1 MMHSFDTQ
9 IAQQYGIAEAVL
21 LHNFAFWLAKNKA
34 NKQNCHNG
42 RYWTYNSIKAFKELF
57 PYLTEKQIR
66 RALEKLRDE
75 GLIITG
81 NFNENVYDRT
91 LWYSLSEK
99 GMALLDVDVTTEE
112 GKYSSPKGQ
121 LHLPKKAN
129 VITPEGEPI
138 PDSKPDSKPNNNSSS
153 GSSSSN
159 NILPTMSEDVK
170 TTSAAAKNTITFWM
184 NNTGQ
189 YGEVIREDI
198 TELTEKYGEGV
209 VIEAMREAIRCNVRT
224 INYMRAIAE
233 RMASGRERNST
244 ATESGYEPVVN
255 PWELFNDENK
265 GSD

>member
-1 MMHSFDTQ
+1 
-9 IAQQYGIAEAVL
+9 
-21 LHNFAFWLAKNKA
+21 
-34 NKQNCHNG
+34 
-42 RYWTYNSIKAFKELF
+42 
-57 PYLTEKQIR
+57 
-66 RALEKLRDE
+66 
-75 GLIITG
+75 
-81 NFNENVYDRT
+81 
-91 LWYSLSEK
+91 
-99 GMALLDVDVTTEE
+99 
-112 GKYSSPKGQ
+112 
-121 LHLPKKAN
+121 
-129 VITPEGEPI
+129 
-138 PDSKPDSKPNNNSSS
+138 
-153 GSSSSN
+153 
-159 NILPTMSEDVK
+159 MSEDVK